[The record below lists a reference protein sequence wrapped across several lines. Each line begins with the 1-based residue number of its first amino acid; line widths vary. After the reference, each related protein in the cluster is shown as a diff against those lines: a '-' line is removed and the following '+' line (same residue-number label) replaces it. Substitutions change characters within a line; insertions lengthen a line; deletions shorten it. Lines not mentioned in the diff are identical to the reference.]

1 MYQATSQLD
10 AKRNLALT
18 RNSLQHW

>member
-10 AKRNLALT
+10 AKRNLALA